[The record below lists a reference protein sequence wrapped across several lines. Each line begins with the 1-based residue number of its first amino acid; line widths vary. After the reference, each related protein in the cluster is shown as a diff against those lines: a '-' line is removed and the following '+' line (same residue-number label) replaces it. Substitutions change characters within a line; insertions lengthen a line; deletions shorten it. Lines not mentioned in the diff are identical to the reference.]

1 MSEDNERGDDMI
13 KEALN
18 ALMRP
23 VQPSD
28 LPAPAD
34 RARIRKAAGI
44 SQTDFGKVLGVSR
57 LSVSMWEQGK
67 TEPTG
72 KNREQYIKALRH
84 IVDTL
89 GIAWSESEVAG
100 GAD

>member
-1 MSEDNERGDDMI
+1 MI
-13 KEALN
+13 EAIN

-23 VQPSD
+23 VQQED

-34 RARIRKAAGI
+34 RVRIRKAAGI
-44 SQTDFGKVLGVSR
+44 SQTDFGKAIGVSR
-57 LSVSMWEQGK
+57 LSVSMWELGK

-72 KNREQYIKALRH
+72 KNRASYMKVLRH

-89 GIAWSESEVAG
+89 GIPWSESETPEEQSDA
-100 GAD
+100 